1 LSSSEALRNPNNKE
15 NLAAFKLDKDDSGFF
30 AANQELFAPPFLP
43 YQWLVLTNQLT
54 ILVRKTNGRARNLT
68 ISP

>member
-1 LSSSEALRNPNNKE
+1 LPSSEALRNPSNKGG
-15 NLAAFKLDKDDSGFF
+15 LAAFKLDEGNSGPF
-30 AANQELFAPPFLP
+30 AANQEPFAPPFPP
-43 YQWLVLTNQLT
+43 YQWLVLTDRLT